1 MDETPRFSDQI
12 RAAIA
17 ASDITRYRICKT
29 IGLPE
34 SSLSRF
40 MAGRAGL
47 SLETIDKLAELL
59 GLSVLVRR
67 RRRKRED

>member
-1 MDETPRFSDQI
+1 
-12 RAAIA
+12 
-17 ASDITRYRICKT
+17 
-29 IGLPE
+29 
-34 SSLSRF
+34 